1 LTTEDYATPQRLA
14 MYLEA
19 GWSDFLL
26 TPPRGNSTTHVNVS
40 PCSIEE
46 FVKPTFFQEVATLAR
61 NWANAVSLEV
71 TSVCDVGGGTGRT
84 IFELEHQFPNL
95 HKLALVEP
103 SLTFCEWAG
112 LLLASEN
119 PLPDL
124 PQVDTAAGP
133 KLVSAYRKPTPIS
146 MATERLTILNKNL
159 EECGDLKD
167 FDLVTC
173 LNVVD
178 RHKQPKEIVSNI
190 KKIMS
195 PGGLLILSSPFDFHT
210 NSTPDESGWIED
222 LDTLFDTSWE
232 NVGKSEVFY
241 EFRPFNRKWT
251 RYSSQVIGKR
261 WKAT

>member
-1 LTTEDYATPQRLA
+1 MTTEDYATPQRLA

-26 TPPRGNSTTHVNVS
+26 APSSGSSTSQVNDS
-40 PCSIEE
+40 PCPLDE
-46 FVKPTFFQEVATLAR
+46 FVEPTFFQEVATLAGT
-61 NWANAVSLEV
+61 WANAVSLEV

-84 IFELEHQFPNL
+84 IFELERQFSNL
-95 HKLALVEP
+95 HKLVLVEP

-112 LLLASEN
+112 LLLASED

-133 KLVSAYRKPTPIS
+133 KIVSPNRRPTPIS

-159 EECGDLKD
+159 EECEDLKI

-178 RHKQPKEIVSNI
+178 RHKQPKEIISNI
-190 KKIMS
+190 KTIMS
-195 PGGLLILSSPFDFHT
+195 PGGLLVLSSPFDFHAS
-210 NSTPDESGWIED
+210 STPDESSWIED
-222 LDTLFDTSWE
+222 LNTLFDTSWE
-232 NVGKSEVFY
+232 HVGESEVFY

-251 RYSSQVIGKR
+251 RYSSQVVGKR

>member
-26 TPPRGNSTTHVNVS
+26 APPSGSSTSHANGS
-40 PCSIEE
+40 PCPLDE
-46 FVKPTFFQEVATLAR
+46 FVKPTFFQQVATLAG
-61 NWANAVSLEV
+61 NWANAISLEV

-84 IFELEHQFPNL
+84 IFELERQFSNL
-95 HKLALVEP
+95 HKLVLVEP

-112 LLLASEN
+112 LLLASED

-133 KLVSAYRKPTPIS
+133 KIVSPYRRPTPIS
-146 MATERLTILNKNL
+146 MATERLTILNRNL
-159 EECGDLKD
+159 EECGDLKN

-178 RHKQPKEIVSNI
+178 RHKQPKEIISNI

-195 PGGLLILSSPFDFHT
+195 PGGLLVLSSPFDFHAS
-210 NSTPDESGWIED
+210 STPDESSWIED
-222 LDTLFDTSWE
+222 LNTLFDNSWE
-232 NVGKSEVFY
+232 NVGESEVFY
-241 EFRPFNRKWT
+241 EFRPFKRKWT
-251 RYSSQVIGKR
+251 RYSSQVVGKR